1 MPLSILSVVLL
12 IELLVSGC
20 TSERDAESSSGEKM
34 TAACF
39 SCHGKNGATQSPMM
53 PKLAGQNRLY
63 LIKAMK
69 SYADGRRDH
78 PTMKSFVAGLT
89 EQEMEDIA
97 SFYASQRPR

>member
-1 MPLSILSVVLL
+1 
-12 IELLVSGC
+12 
-20 TSERDAESSSGEKM
+20 M

-39 SCHGKNGATQSPMM
+39 SCHGKNGVAQSPMM

-63 LIKAMK
+63 LIDAMK